1 MQPIYLDHAAT
12 TPLLPEVAAAMDRTA
27 RDVCGNPASQHGFG
41 RAARRVVE
49 DARERIGVL
58 LGLEQSSIQ
67 ADRVIFTSGGTEANN
82 WAVRTLGLA
91 DDRNNSDKRDRTA
104 SRLLMSAVEHPSV
117 QGPADYCARQ
127 GETVERIPV
136 EPNGRIDPARL
147 AAMLERPARLV
158 SVVLGNSETGILQPV
173 AELAALCRE
182 RGTLMHTD
190 AVQAIGKIDVN
201 FRELGVDAMTLAAHK
216 FHGPLGIGALVLR
229 SDVAPPPLLFG
240 GFQQE
245 ALRPGTESPALV
257 VGMCAALEAWH
268 RERHERTAR
277 LANLRD
283 ELELRLR
290 TAQPEFVAH
299 GSGGPRLPQTL
310 NIALVGVDRQ
320 AMFLALDQVRVAC
333 STGSAC
339 ASGSSEPSPTLRAMG
354 CSDDALASSLRFSVG
369 ATTSAAE
376 VCLAAERILRVFQTL
391 RQGVKAGK

>member
-12 TPLLPEVAAAMDRTA
+12 TPLLPEVAAAMERTA
-27 RDVCGNPASQHGFG
+27 RDVCGNSASQHAFG

-91 DDRNNSDKRDRTA
+91 DERGRAT
-104 SRLLMSAVEHPSV
+104 SRLLVSAVEHPSV

-127 GETVERIPV
+127 GEAVERIPV
-136 EPNGRIDPARL
+136 EPSGRIDPARL
-147 AAMLERPARLV
+147 AAMLDRPARLV

-173 AELAALCRE
+173 PELAKLCRE
-182 RGTLMHTD
+182 RGVWMHTD

-201 FRELGVDAMTLAAHK
+201 FRELGVAAMSLAAHK

-229 SDVAPPPLLFG
+229 SDVAPSPLLFG

-268 RERHERTAR
+268 RERRERTAR

-290 TAQPEFVAH
+290 TTHPEFIVH
-299 GSGGPRLPQTL
+299 GSHVPRLPQTL
-310 NIALVGVDRQ
+310 NIALTGVDRQ
-320 AMFLALDQVRVAC
+320 AMFLALDQARVAC

-354 CSDDALASSLRFSVG
+354 CADDVLASSLRFTVG
-369 ATTSAAE
+369 GTTTAAE

-391 RQGVKAGK
+391 SHGAKAGK

>member
-27 RDVCGNPASQHGFG
+27 RDVCGNPASQHAFG

-67 ADRVIFTSGGTEANN
+67 ADRVVFTSGGTEANN

-91 DDRNNSDKRDRTA
+91 EERGRAS
-104 SRLLMSAVEHPSV
+104 SRLLVSAVEHPSV

-136 EPNGRIDPARL
+136 EPSGRIDPVRL

-173 AELAALCRE
+173 PELAALCRE
-182 RGTLMHTD
+182 RGILMHTD
-190 AVQAIGKIDVN
+190 AVQAVGKIDVN
-201 FRELGVDAMTLAAHK
+201 FRELGVAAMSLAAHK

-268 RERHERTAR
+268 REREERTAR

-290 TAQPEFVAH
+290 TAHPDFIAH
-299 GSGGPRLPQTL
+299 GSGVPRLPQTL

-320 AMFLALDQVRVAC
+320 AMFLALDQARVAC

-354 CSDDALASSLRFSVG
+354 CSDDVLASSLRFSVG
-369 ATTSAAE
+369 GTTSAAE

-391 RQGVKAGK
+391 RHGAKAGK